1 MNIDLSTDITAED
14 LDLLEKLYEQ
24 SFPAEERRPWQL
36 ISRPSKTDC
45 PKLFAILAD
54 GHIAGLLTLWTFDH
68 FAYVEHFAVNP
79 DLRGNGIG
87 TEAMRLLIE
96 KVGMKP
102 IVVEI
107 EPPTEMQP
115 DTLRRRDFYT
125 KLGFKTI
132 ATDYIQ
138 PPYADSLPSV
148 PMHLLATAILP
159 PTSTAAT
166 LHSEVYGQ

>member
-1 MNIDLSTDITAED
+1 MNIELTPDITTAD
-14 LDLLEKLYEQ
+14 LGLLEELYQE
-24 SFPAEERRPWQL
+24 SFPAEERRPWNL
-36 ISRPSKTDC
+36 IVNPAKKDS

-54 GHIAGLLTLWTFDH
+54 GHIAGMLTLWTFYR
-68 FAYVEHFAVNP
+68 FAYIEHLAVNP
-79 DLRGNGIG
+79 DLRGKGIG
-87 TEAMRLLIE
+87 SEAMRLLIE

-107 EPPTEMQP
+107 EPPTEIHP

-125 KLGFKTI
+125 NLGFKTI
-132 ATDYIQ
+132 ATDYVQ
-138 PPYADSLPSV
+138 PPYAPSLPSV

-159 PTSTAAT
+159 PVSTTAT